1 MGNYCSKPTWE
12 TTVPYVPQVRYGYV
26 IKVYDGDTITV
37 ASRMWG
43 TYYRF
48 PVRLRGIDCPEMKSP
63 DNVIAKI
70 AQKKVSDLILNKRVY
85 LTEVSMDK
93 YGRLLAKVSYHGVD
107 ISAFLLGQKL
117 AVPYDGGAKTIV
129 VWKDYYK

>member
-1 MGNYCSKPTWE
+1 
-12 TTVPYVPQVRYGYV
+12 
-26 IKVYDGDTITV
+26 
-37 ASRMWG
+37 MWG

-48 PVRLRGIDCPEMKSP
+48 SVRLRGIDCPEMKS
-63 DNVIAKI
+63 DDKVIAMI

-107 ISAFLLGQKL
+107 VSAFLLGQKL
-117 AVPYDGGAKTIV
+117 AVPYDGGTKTIV
-129 VWKDYYK
+129 LWKEYYK

>member
-1 MGNYCSKPTWE
+1 MGSYCSKPTWE

-70 AQKKVSDLILNKRVY
+70 AQKKVSDLILNKKVY

-107 ISAFLLGQKL
+107 ISAFLLRQKL
-117 AVPYDGGAKTIV
+117 AVPYDGGTKTIV
-129 VWKDYYK
+129 LWNEYYK

>member
-1 MGNYCSKPTWE
+1 MGSYCSKPTWE
-12 TTVPYVPQVRYGYV
+12 TTKPYVPQVRYGYV

-37 ASRMWG
+37 ASRIWG

-48 PVRLRGIDCPEMKSP
+48 SVRLRGIDCPEMKS
-63 DNVIAKI
+63 DDKVIAMI

-107 ISAFLLGQKL
+107 VSAFLLGQKL
-117 AVPYDGGAKTIV
+117 AVPYDGGTKTIV
-129 VWKDYYK
+129 SWKEYYK

>member
-1 MGNYCSKPTWE
+1 MGSYCSKPTWE
-12 TTVPYVPQVRYGYV
+12 TTKPYVPQVRYGYV

-48 PVRLRGIDCPEMKSP
+48 SVRLRGIDCPEMKS
-63 DNVIAKI
+63 DDKVIAMI

-107 ISAFLLGQKL
+107 VSAFLLGQKL
-117 AVPYDGGAKTIV
+117 AVPYDGGTKTIV
-129 VWKDYYK
+129 LWKEYYK

>member
-70 AQKKVSDLILNKRVY
+70 AQKKVSDLILNKKVY

-93 YGRLLAKVSYHGVD
+93 YGRLLAKVSYRGVD
-107 ISAFLLGQKL
+107 ISTFLLGQKL
-117 AVPYDGGAKTIV
+117 AVPYDGGTKTIV
-129 VWKDYYK
+129 SWKDYYK